1 MKQLLV
7 IISMFICG
15 MVAAQSKY
23 EGAMAKGL
31 EQFKEAKTADD
42 MGATAAFFERVADA
56 EKDKWLPY
64 YYAAY
69 ANYLIG
75 WMNAKADKDKV
86 AEKSN
91 DLITKAEAIE
101 PNNSELFCLRQMTA
115 TLQMVVDPMSRWQT
129 YGAQASKA
137 VENAI
142 KADPNNP
149 RSYYLKGQNLMNTPE
164 AFGGGKAIAKK
175 LFEKAVE
182 LYATYKPASSFHPNW
197 GKEQT
202 DKLLA
207 QCQ

>member
-1 MKQLLV
+1 MKQLLI
-7 IISMFICG
+7 IISMFFCG
-15 MVAAQSKY
+15 IVSAQSKY
-23 EGAMAKGL
+23 EAAMASGL
-31 EQFKEAKTADD
+31 EQLKAAKSADD
-42 MGATAAFFERVADA
+42 MSTTSAFFERVGDA

-69 ANYLIG
+69 SNYLIG
-75 WMNAKADKDKV
+75 WMNPKADKDKV

-101 PNNSELFCLRQMTA
+101 PNNTELFCLRQMTA

-129 YGAQASKA
+129 YGTQASNA
-137 VENAI
+137 IENAI

-149 RSYYLKGQNLMNTPE
+149 RCYYLKGQNLMNTPE
-164 AFGGGKAIAKK
+164 AFGGGKAVAKK
-175 LFEKAVE
+175 LFEKAVA
-182 LYATYKPASSFHPNW
+182 LYDTFKPASPFHPNW